1 MNNKFVPRGAIASF
15 LGLMILYVVIWYA
28 LYFVAVSRG

>member
-1 MNNKFVPRGAIASF
+1 MNKNFVPRGAIASF
-15 LGLMILYVVIWYA
+15 LGLMILYVLVWYA